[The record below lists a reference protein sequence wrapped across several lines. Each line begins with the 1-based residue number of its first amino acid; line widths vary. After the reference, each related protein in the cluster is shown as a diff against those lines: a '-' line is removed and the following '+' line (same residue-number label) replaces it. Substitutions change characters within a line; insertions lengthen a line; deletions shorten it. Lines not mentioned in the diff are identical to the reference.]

1 LGGLSARPIPGQGGP
16 HRLLGDL
23 AEKGYD
29 FVLLFDDEYKRDLRV
44 PFVPS
49 RFLLDRAG
57 RLRVKEFGAGTAG
70 DVVFEQR
77 LRALVAEAN

>member
-1 LGGLSARPIPGQGGP
+1 
-16 HRLLGDL
+16 
-23 AEKGYD
+23 
-29 FVLLFDDEYKRDLRV
+29 VLLFDDEYKRDLRV